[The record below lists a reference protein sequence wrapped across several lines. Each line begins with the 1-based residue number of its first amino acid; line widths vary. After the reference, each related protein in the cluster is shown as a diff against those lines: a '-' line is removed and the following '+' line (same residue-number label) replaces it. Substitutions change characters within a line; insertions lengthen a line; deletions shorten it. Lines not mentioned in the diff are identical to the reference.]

1 MTDIDRYREGARH
14 CAKMSSGAVNQEL
27 QSIWVT
33 VERSYRFLL
42 EREERI
48 AREASSVWL
57 PRERL
62 EEAENRSSLAD
73 LLDVLVSTA
82 VEHSDGKAR
91 AAFYLADPNQTEL
104 RHIIG
109 MPQAYAH
116 YVDGFA
122 IGPQSLACGLAAAT
136 RRPVITPDVAK
147 EPRWKQWLWLAEQ
160 FGYRAC
166 WSFPVSASS
175 GEIVG
180 TFAVYYEEP
189 REATPRDFDL
199 AALLTRTAAGII
211 SRR

>member
-1 MTDIDRYREGARH
+1 MESAWLG
-14 CAKMSSGAVNQEL
+14 V
-27 QSIWVT
+27 
-33 VERSYRFLL
+33 VESYRFVSHAGRSL
-42 EREERI
+42 ED
-48 AREASSVWL
+48 ARARRFAQKPAQPGVKSVGVWL

-62 EEAENRSSLAD
+62 EAAENRSSLAD